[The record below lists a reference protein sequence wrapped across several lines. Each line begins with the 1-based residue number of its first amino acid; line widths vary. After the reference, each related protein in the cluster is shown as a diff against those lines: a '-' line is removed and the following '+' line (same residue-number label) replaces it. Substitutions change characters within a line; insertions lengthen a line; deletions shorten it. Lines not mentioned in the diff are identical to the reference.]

1 MGNEGVTKMVE
12 SKEYEILKYLT
23 QYLTITEI
31 AKQRKCSRTAIY
43 KGIYK
48 LIDKGYLRKIGK
60 AYGVTDRGLHYL
72 NRFSPGKIRL
82 HNLAFKLTI
91 LNKPNGWDTQR
102 NKIVD
107 CRASS
112 KAVGLCNNQYEIHS
126 FSNIKVKTT
135 NNSVIFYMPAY
146 YGKNTDECFRQAL
159 DTLWNIIPKIEN
171 LFKIN
176 LIKERK
182 CNIEIISQHYS
193 KLKDTIAKIYRVEDN
208 KLYVKDDEGNIR
220 IIADFSFRVDELEAI
235 YNKTAKEDM
244 DVMQNFIKDL
254 LNNPAT
260 ITQVLSAIGQNT
272 ANQMIYAKN
281 QETHIGLYK
290 GLTREIKGLGKAIS
304 KVIKENKDLKL
315 KVKHQRTLSDF

>member
-1 MGNEGVTKMVE
+1 MV
-12 SKEYEILKYLT
+12 KNKDYEILKYLT
-23 QYLTITEI
+23 QYLTITQI

-48 LIDKGYLRKIGK
+48 LLDKGLIRKIGMI
-60 AYGVTDRGLHYL
+60 YEVTDTGLHYL
-72 NRFSPGKIRL
+72 NGFSKDKIRL
-82 HNLAFKLTI
+82 HNLAFKITI
-91 LNKPNGWDTQR
+91 FNKPKDWDIKR

-112 KAVGLCNNQYEIHS
+112 KAVGLSNNQYEIHS

-135 NNSVIFYMPAY
+135 NNSIIFYMPTY
-146 YGKNTDECFRQAL
+146 YGKNTDECFKQAL
-159 DTLWNIIPKIEN
+159 DTFWNVIPKIEN
-171 LFKIN
+171 LFKLT

-193 KLKDTIAKIYRVEDN
+193 KLQDSIAKIYRTKDK

-244 DVMQNFIKDL
+244 DIMQSFIKDL
-254 LNNPAT
+254 LNNPMK
-260 ITQVLSAIGQNT
+260 VSELSSMIQNVT
-272 ANQMIYAKN
+272 ANQMMFAKN
-281 QETHIGLYK
+281 MESHIGAIKSL
-290 GLTREIKGLGKAIS
+290 GVEVKGLGKAIS
-304 KVIKENKDLKL
+304 KVKKENNDLKL
-315 KVKHQRTLSDF
+315 KLKHQTTLSKY